1 MSGVLPK
8 GFEDLETLVSQWAC
22 ATERERNAVRRSA
35 EMADLEAYYQTVLP
49 RMEAVMEYLAG
60 QPPVNPPDDA
70 ARLAELGLMFVEVAS
85 SVEFYREADVPAGF
99 SAERFIIHT

>member
-1 MSGVLPK
+1 MSNLLPQ
-8 GFEDLETLVSQWAC
+8 GFEDLETLVPQWAC
-22 ATERERNAVRRSA
+22 PTERERNAVRRNA
-35 EMADLEAYYQTVLP
+35 KMADLEAYYQKLLP
-49 RMEAVMEYLAG
+49 RMEALMTCLGSHPAI
-60 QPPVNPPDDA
+60 NPPEDV